1 MGASGEPV
9 GVTRSIVILGAGIVG
24 SALAAYLCE
33 QGGLMVTVLEAGPP
47 ERLIGSTGHA
57 PGYFGV
63 FNEVSV
69 ATELARASA
78 VKYEQ
83 IRYGG
88 RAGFDRVGGL
98 EVATTPGGMADLERR
113 ATLAV
118 EAGVP
123 VRVLAPEQAASAA
136 PALVDPRRCTGGLL
150 YPHDGTT
157 RADVITAALR
167 ERAVESGAR
176 FVYAARAIGI
186 ETHADRVTAARTATA
201 AFPADDVVVACGIW
215 GPAVLAVVGQILPLT
230 PVAHPNVY
238 GPAHGKLRGNSA
250 FVRWPE
256 HHVYARDHGDRF
268 GLGTYDHN
276 PLAVDIAARATDA
289 EQPWVAAEFD
299 PVVTVALDLLPAV
312 SRFYPERRL
321 NGVFSMTPTTCRCSA
336 RWRTSPGCG
345 SLRHCG
351 SPMPAGQPEPW
362 SR

>member
-78 VKYEQ
+78 EKYEQ

-176 FVYAARAIGI
+176 FVYAAR
-186 ETHADRVTAARTATA
+186 DRDRDPCRPRHRRKDRHSGVPGRRRGRRVWDLGAGCPRRGRSNPAAHPGCPSQCVRAGTRQVAGELRVRTVART
-201 AFPADDVVVACGIW
+201 P
-215 GPAVLAVVGQILPLT
+215 
-230 PVAHPNVY
+230 
-238 GPAHGKLRGNSA
+238 R
-250 FVRWPE
+250 VRP
-256 HHVYARDHGDRF
+256 RPR
-268 GLGTYDHN
+268 
-276 PLAVDIAARATDA
+276 
-289 EQPWVAAEFD
+289 
-299 PVVTVALDLLPAV
+299 
-312 SRFYPERRL
+312 
-321 NGVFSMTPTTCRCSA
+321 
-336 RWRTSPGCG
+336 
-345 SLRHCG
+345 
-351 SPMPAGQPEPW
+351 
-362 SR
+362 

>member
-57 PGYFGV
+57 PGYLGV

-78 VKYEQ
+78 EKYEQ

-150 YPHDGTT
+150 YPHHP
-157 RADVITAALR
+157 R
-167 ERAVESGAR
+167 
-176 FVYAARAIGI
+176 
-186 ETHADRVTAARTATA
+186 RVW
-201 AFPADDVVVACGIW
+201 IW

-230 PVAHPNVY
+230 PVAHPYVY

-256 HHVYARDHGDRF
+256 HHVYARDHGARF

-276 PLAVDIAARATDA
+276 PLAVDIAARTTDA
-289 EQPWVAAEFD
+289 EQPWVAGNSTHLLHD
-299 PVVTVALDLLPAV
+299 PRQPAAA
-312 SRFYPERRL
+312 RPDGRHRRAV
-321 NGVFSMTPTTCRCSA
+321 GR
-336 RWRTSPGCG
+336 
-345 SLRHCG
+345 
-351 SPMPAGQPEPW
+351 
-362 SR
+362 